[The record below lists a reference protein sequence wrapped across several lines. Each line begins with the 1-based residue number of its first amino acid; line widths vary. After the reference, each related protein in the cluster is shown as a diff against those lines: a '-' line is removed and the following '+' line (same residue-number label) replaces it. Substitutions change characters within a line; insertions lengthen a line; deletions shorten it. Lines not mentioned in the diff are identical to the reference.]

1 MTMTMIIAY
10 ILFIKKNISH
20 VNSNGN
26 VELKVNNEWSLYFI
40 LLILIRIR
48 TRALLHDRD
57 PDQALEGSNPTHDL
71 DIDSI
76 PTLDL
81 GMDPIPTLDFDREP
95 CS

>member
-1 MTMTMIIAY
+1 M
-10 ILFIKKNISH
+10 
-20 VNSNGN
+20 
-26 VELKVNNEWSLYFI
+26 ELIFHPLDLDKDQDPGSF
-40 LLILIRIR
+40 
-48 TRALLHDRD
+48 HDRD